1 MKHLLQTVLTTLF
14 GIYGHA
20 AFPQS
25 FDNLTDPPL
34 MQYSPTPQTWSFI
47 RYGNTPVNYYTGT
60 AQADVLLYEYSDPDF
75 QFSLSAGYASNGFL
89 PQRQTGILGLNWF
102 LYCGGTI
109 TREIRGLDDFSPGG
123 SNTGHVNGFLC
134 GTIPY
139 DESDLMN
146 LSLGH
151 YSTAAQAYTDA
162 SSHESE
168 VDADIFHFSFM
179 GHSGTFHYDG
189 ARQVRIY
196 NTQGGHGT
204 YRIEM
209 TGCQSNGEHST
220 ITITTGNGYT
230 YAVSYTHLTLPT
242 TFVV

>member
-102 LYCGGTI
+102 LNCGGTI
-109 TREIRGLDDFSPGG
+109 TRKIRGLDDFSPGG

-179 GHSGTFHYDG
+179 VFHFLAFLFGFILDSFLFFF
-189 ARQVRIY
+189 Q
-196 NTQGGHGT
+196 
-204 YRIEM
+204 
-209 TGCQSNGEHST
+209 
-220 ITITTGNGYT
+220 
-230 YAVSYTHLTLPT
+230 
-242 TFVV
+242 FF

>member
-102 LYCGGTI
+102 LNCGGTLRAKYGDS
-109 TREIRGLDDFSPGG
+109 TTSVRGAATPATSTGSCAVRSP
-123 SNTGHVNGFLC
+123 
-134 GTIPY
+134 
-139 DESDLMN
+139 
-146 LSLGH
+146 
-151 YSTAAQAYTDA
+151 
-162 SSHESE
+162 
-168 VDADIFHFSFM
+168 
-179 GHSGTFHYDG
+179 
-189 ARQVRIY
+189 
-196 NTQGGHGT
+196 
-204 YRIEM
+204 M
-209 TGCQSNGEHST
+209 TN
-220 ITITTGNGYT
+220 
-230 YAVSYTHLTLPT
+230 PT
-242 TFVV
+242 